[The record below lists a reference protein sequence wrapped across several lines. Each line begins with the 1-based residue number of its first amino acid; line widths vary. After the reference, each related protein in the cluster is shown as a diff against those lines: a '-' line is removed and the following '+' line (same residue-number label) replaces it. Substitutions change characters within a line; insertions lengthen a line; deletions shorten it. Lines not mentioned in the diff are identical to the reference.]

1 MNEQELKTIYDY
13 LDELEEKNPAQRARV
28 GELIEQ
34 LEAGNA
40 PYQSYVDLMN
50 ANPVEYKT
58 PEQPKVKVPEVSYW
72 RDDPNYV
79 GNLSWQQQLARA
91 DDDPN
96 WNVRNP
102 DGSLNHERFGQYVQS
117 EMDKATAESRRRIAH
132 GEDLGGWFSSP
143 ASFIHNLGG
152 AVQNFFTPRVQESIQ
167 EGSYDGLGGF
177 GLPGSLSD
185 AKDFALDIGQNV
197 LESVPYSRLLGAG
210 AMRLTS
216 KLAGRAGQAME
227 KSASRA
233 ARAMDNSAVYWGG
246 KAMDVVATP
255 FATEALDA
263 AAYDDTEHDG
273 RGDFSWLDVLFGG
286 ATNMAAPWGLKL
298 GANKL
303 GRVKMLPEFVKK
315 GFKEM
320 GDPDMGDTYRKTLA
334 DNAAIIENSRL
345 HADEVMPNGDE
356 SGLTGCP
363 GLKYKRKPAN
373 EVVNAE
379 NVLSVAQGVKDG
391 RIAAVDGVP
400 LDRILPLH
408 DQTMSLDRFGVL
420 RNSEVPAGMNRNMLA
435 VSPEDNMDV
444 RQLFAKPAEGGYV
457 RNVARNAKIRDV
469 LHEHP
474 ELRYGTIPL
483 NEVLGGAMPTTYLSN
498 KLAQENF
505 GERAINLVPGLGD
518 QLIQLRKD
526 NKEQAKARAEREYKW
541 AHGWGIPVTSADPD
555 WEAYQEW
562 YRRNIES
569 LGGN

>member
-28 GELIEQ
+28 GKLVEQ

-91 DDDPN
+91 DADPN

-102 DGSLNHERFGQYVQS
+102 DGSLNHERFGQYVKS

-143 ASFIHNLGG
+143 MSFIHNLGG

-185 AKDFALDIGQNV
+185 AKDFALDVGQNV

-216 KLAGRAGQAME
+216 KLAGRAGQALD
-227 KSASRA
+227 KSSAFTGKV
-233 ARAMDNSAVYWGG
+233 MDAF
-246 KAMDVVATP
+246 ATP
-255 FATEALDA
+255 LATEALDA
-263 AAYDDTEHDG
+263 AAYDDTEHEG
-273 RGDFSWLDVLFGG
+273 RGDFSYLDVLFGG
-286 ATNMAAPWGLKL
+286 ATNGAAPWMLKA
-298 GANKL
+298 GANRL
-303 GRVKMLPEFVKK
+303 GRVGMMPEFGQKW
-315 GFKEM
+315 FKSM

-334 DNAAIIENSRL
+334 DSRRTINDSKL
-345 HADEVMPNGDE
+345 VGKEVWVANKPDKNGDNAVANAGIRPE
-356 SGLTGCP
+356 
-363 GLKYKRKPAN
+363 RKSPE
-373 EVVNAE
+373 EVVDAE
-379 NVLSVAQGVKDG
+379 NILSVAQGIKDK
-391 RIAAVDGVP
+391 RINTDKNNSLFTVMSNSDP
-400 LDRILPLH
+400 SI
-408 DQTMSLDRFGVL
+408 SLDKFGVL
-420 RNSEVPAGMNRNMLA
+420 RNTSLPEGMSRGMYAVAPGNQRLAREIFGLPPDKLPPRN
-435 VSPEDNMDV
+435 SPLNWVE
-444 RQLFAKPAEGGYV
+444 
-457 RNVARNAKIRDV
+457 RNTLIASTVND
-469 LHEHP
+469 HP
-474 ELRYGTIPL
+474 ELLYGTIPL
-483 NEVLGGAMPTTYLSN
+483 KEVLGGAMPITYASN
-498 KLAQENF
+498 KLAQENY
-505 GERAINLVPGLGD
+505 GERGIDLVPVLGD

-526 NKEQAKARAEREYKW
+526 GKKQAKERAEREYKW
-541 AHGWGIPVTSADPD
+541 ANGWGIPVTSADPY
-555 WEAYQEW
+555 WEDYQEW
-562 YRRNIES
+562 YKRNLES